1 MKNLTI
7 YSLLFIGLCFGFYHL
22 TFYAIP
28 PYVYSKFQTNSEKQR
43 GDAPNTF
50 SYIMAPDEKSRL
62 VVKPNP
68 DFAYATA
75 FFDISDGPIRI
86 IGEMPD
92 STYWSVA
99 MYEPNTINFYVK
111 NDLEFG
117 TDKINLILGEQD
129 SNVDID
135 IISKVK
141 EGFILIRL
149 LIKERNPIIQ
159 DQMMTYLQ
167 TLRIENL

>member
-1 MKNLTI
+1 MRNLTI
-7 YSLLFIGLCFGFYHL
+7 YSLFFIGLCFGFYHL

-43 GDAPNTF
+43 GDSPNTF
-50 SYIMAPDEKSRL
+50 SYIMAPDENSRL

-75 FFDISDGPIRI
+75 FFDISDGPIKI
-86 IGEMPD
+86 MGKMPD

-117 TDKINLILGEQD
+117 TDNLDISLGHQD
-129 SNVDID
+129 SDLDLDVTSAVN
-135 IISKVK
+135 K
-141 EGFILIRL
+141 GFLLIRL
-149 LIKERNPIIQ
+149 LIKDRNAVIQ
-159 DQMMTYLQ
+159 KEMMSYLQ